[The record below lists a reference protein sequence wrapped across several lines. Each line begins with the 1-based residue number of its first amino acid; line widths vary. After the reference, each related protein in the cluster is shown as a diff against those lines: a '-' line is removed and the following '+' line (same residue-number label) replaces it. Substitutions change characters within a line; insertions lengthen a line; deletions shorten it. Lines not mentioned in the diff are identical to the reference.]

1 MLSYWR
7 RASLTRRED
16 AALAQISDI
25 RSAPTSEFIESVRA
39 RFPTEAEIDRVLTRK
54 MKARAGP
61 GYSPLSLDQVV
72 EGVRSLIASEHG
84 GDFTISNPRW
94 LQGGASKIQ
103 IAFELDWTGPD
114 GGERRTDSLALRM
127 QPPESIVETSRRR
140 EFEVIKAMDGV
151 IPVPPCFWID
161 ADGSHLPYPSILYG
175 FVEGVSRPSKAPVTK
190 VSGVG
195 TNFGPE
201 LRPVLARQF
210 VEALTRIHKPGEAQ
224 LAQMPSFAS
233 AEIGSTSAMLRQ
245 LNWWRRVWEEDRP
258 CDLPL
263 VDVAYRWLV
272 ENAVPLDHVSV
283 VHGDFRAGNF
293 LYSEESQKITAW
305 LDWELA
311 VLGDRHQDLCWA
323 TGGHF
328 GHYSEDGTTF
338 LACGLLPAEEMF
350 ELYEKLSGLTVDPV
364 RLKYFRV
371 LNDFMST
378 VHMLASAWR
387 VARLGKTHQDVT
399 VAWLSMI
406 GNGIAG
412 HLAATL
418 EEVI

>member
-1 MLSYWR
+1 M
-7 RASLTRRED
+7 
-16 AALAQISDI
+16 AQISDI
-25 RSAPTSEFIESVRA
+25 RSAPTPEFIEAIRA
-39 RFPTEAEIDRVLTRK
+39 RFPTETEIDRVLTRK
-54 MKARAGP
+54 MKGRAGP
-61 GYSPLSLDQVV
+61 GYAPLSLDQVV
-72 EGVRSLIASEHG
+72 EGVHSLIASEHG

-94 LQGGASKIQ
+94 LHGGASKIQ

-114 GGERRTDSLALRM
+114 GGKRRTDSLALRM

-161 ADGSHLPYPSILYG
+161 PDGSHLPYPSILYG

-201 LRPVLARQF
+201 LRPVLAHQF
-210 VEALTRIHKPGEAQ
+210 VEALTRIHQPSAGQ

-233 AEIGSTSAMLRQ
+233 AETGSTSAMLRQ

-263 VDVAYRWLV
+263 VDVAYHWLI

-328 GHYSEDGTTF
+328 GHYAEDGKTF
-338 LACGLLPAEEMF
+338 LACGLLPADEMF

>member
-25 RSAPTSEFIESVRA
+25 RSAPTPEFIESVRA

-72 EGVRSLIASEHG
+72 EGVRSLIVSEHG
-84 GDFTISNPRW
+84 GDFAISNPRW

-103 IAFELDWTGPD
+103 IAFELDWTGPE
-114 GGERRTDSLALRM
+114 GGARRTDSLALRM

-161 ADGSHLPYPSILYG
+161 PDGSHLPYPSILYG

-210 VEALTRIHKPGEAQ
+210 VDALTRIHKPSEAQ
-224 LAQMPSFAS
+224 LAQMASFDKV
-233 AEIGSTSAMLRQ
+233 ETGSTDAMLRQ